1 MHTLT
6 LITIEFAAAA
16 HLMMSLVLF
25 FFARRRV
32 SFLSQA
38 WIMLLICLMYCAA
51 LFYVYTQEIPA
62 LGILHPVLLIYL
74 LACSFLQSIYPLG
87 LCMPGYLQWGRMW
100 TYASPALI
108 LISLY
113 AGGALAGSDM
123 IKVYD
128 ASDFREYLLSGD
140 VILRI
145 AALGLSIY
153 YIVNIFRLPHR
164 LTRQVELPRWMITYG
179 VALGAVSLFF
189 VIITLSFNRLGV
201 IIYILLFTL
210 VNMFLFF
217 RILEPVFNAL
227 PHPPLRRVVER
238 PTEEEIS
245 HSEQNDFNEANV
257 RRFEVLEFLM
267 QHDRPWLDSQFTRD
281 KLCRHTGLN
290 RHLVLQALRSQG
302 YNDTHEYIYRYRV
315 EELKRLILSGEMQS
329 LQECER
335 AGFRS
340 VKMAYSNFE
349 RMENVPLDIWFDEHK
364 RPVPDTMEE
373 QADTT
378 QQHPIHKSGNPP
390 FTLIPGAKKANR
402 PRSHFFGY

>member
-227 PHPPLRRVVER
+227 PHPPLRRVAER

-349 RMENVPLDIWFDEHK
+349 RMENVPLDKWFDEHK
-364 RPVPDTMEE
+364 HPVPDTMEE
-373 QADTT
+373 QADSTP
-378 QQHPIHKSGNPP
+378 QHPRNK
-390 FTLIPGAKKANR
+390 
-402 PRSHFFGY
+402 

>member
-227 PHPPLRRVVER
+227 PHPPLRRVAER

-281 KLCRHTGLN
+281 KLFRHTGLN

-378 QQHPIHKSGNPP
+378 PQHPINK
-390 FTLIPGAKKANR
+390 
-402 PRSHFFGY
+402 

>member
-227 PHPPLRRVVER
+227 PHPPLRRVAER

-349 RMENVPLDIWFDEHK
+349 RMENVPLDKWFDEHK
-364 RPVPDTMEE
+364 RPAPDTMEE

-378 QQHPIHKSGNPP
+378 PQHPRNK
-390 FTLIPGAKKANR
+390 
-402 PRSHFFGY
+402 

>member
-227 PHPPLRRVVER
+227 PHPPLRRVAER

-378 QQHPIHKSGNPP
+378 PQHPRNK
-390 FTLIPGAKKANR
+390 
-402 PRSHFFGY
+402 

>member
-6 LITIEFAAAA
+6 LVTIEFAAAA

-32 SFLSQA
+32 SYLSQA
-38 WIMLLICLMYCAA
+38 WIMLLICFMYCGA
-51 LFYVYTQEIPA
+51 LFYVYTEEIPP

-100 TYASPALI
+100 AYASPALALI
-108 LISLY
+108 LLY
-113 AGGALAGSDM
+113 AGGALAGSNM
-123 IKVYD
+123 VKVYE
-128 ASDFREYLLSGD
+128 AADFREYLLSGD
-140 VILRI
+140 VILRLTSL
-145 AALGLSIY
+145 ALSIY

-179 VALGAVSLFF
+179 VALGGVSLFF
-189 VIITLSFNRLGV
+189 AVLTIRYNSPGV

-217 RILEPVFNAL
+217 RILSPVFHAL
-227 PHPPLRRVVER
+227 PQPPLRQVRQR

-245 HSEQNDFNEANV
+245 HSEQNDFNEANI
-257 RRFEVLEFLM
+257 RRFEVLEYLM

-281 KLCRHTGLN
+281 RLCRHTGLN

-315 EELKRLILSGEMQS
+315 EELKRLILDGEIDS
-329 LQECER
+329 LQQCEK

-340 VKMAYSNFE
+340 LKTASTNFE
-349 RMENVPLDIWFDEHK
+349 RMENTPLAEWYELHRVNKD
-364 RPVPDTMEE
+364 
-373 QADTT
+373 A
-378 QQHPIHKSGNPP
+378 
-390 FTLIPGAKKANR
+390 
-402 PRSHFFGY
+402 

>member
-1 MHTLT
+1 MTHRLCEIIPTFATVMHTLT

-227 PHPPLRRVVER
+227 PHPPLRRVAER

-378 QQHPIHKSGNPP
+378 PQHPINK
-390 FTLIPGAKKANR
+390 
-402 PRSHFFGY
+402 

>member
-227 PHPPLRRVVER
+227 PHPPLRRVAER

-378 QQHPIHKSGNPP
+378 AQHPINK
-390 FTLIPGAKKANR
+390 
-402 PRSHFFGY
+402 

>member
-38 WIMLLICLMYCAA
+38 WIMLLISLMYCAA

-227 PHPPLRRVVER
+227 PHPPLRRVAER

-349 RMENVPLDIWFDEHK
+349 RMENVPLDKWFDEHK

-378 QQHPIHKSGNPP
+378 PQHPRNK
-390 FTLIPGAKKANR
+390 
-402 PRSHFFGY
+402 

>member
-6 LITIEFAAAA
+6 LITIEFAATA

-227 PHPPLRRVVER
+227 PHPPLRRVAER

-378 QQHPIHKSGNPP
+378 AQHPINK
-390 FTLIPGAKKANR
+390 
-402 PRSHFFGY
+402 

>member
-227 PHPPLRRVVER
+227 PHPPLRRVAER

-315 EELKRLILSGEMQS
+315 EELKRLILSGEMRS

-378 QQHPIHKSGNPP
+378 PQHPINK
-390 FTLIPGAKKANR
+390 
-402 PRSHFFGY
+402 

>member
-378 QQHPIHKSGNPP
+378 PQHPINK
-390 FTLIPGAKKANR
+390 
-402 PRSHFFGY
+402 

>member
-6 LITIEFAAAA
+6 LITIEFAATA

-227 PHPPLRRVVER
+227 PHPPLRRVAER

-340 VKMAYSNFE
+340 VKMACTNFE
-349 RMENVPLDIWFDEHK
+349 RMENVPLEKWFDEHK
-364 RPVPDTMEE
+364 RPIPDTSAKS
-373 QADTT
+373 ADK
-378 QQHPIHKSGNPP
+378 PS
-390 FTLIPGAKKANR
+390 
-402 PRSHFFGY
+402 

>member
-227 PHPPLRRVVER
+227 PHPPLRRVAER

-267 QHDRPWLDSQFTRD
+267 QHDRLWLDSQFTRD

-349 RMENVPLDIWFDEHK
+349 RMENVPLDKWFDEHK

-378 QQHPIHKSGNPP
+378 PQHPRNK
-390 FTLIPGAKKANR
+390 
-402 PRSHFFGY
+402 

>member
-38 WIMLLICLMYCAA
+38 WIMLLICLMYGAA

-227 PHPPLRRVVER
+227 PHPPLRRVAER

-349 RMENVPLDIWFDEHK
+349 RMENVPLDKWFDEHK

-378 QQHPIHKSGNPP
+378 PQHPRNK
-390 FTLIPGAKKANR
+390 
-402 PRSHFFGY
+402 

>member
-227 PHPPLRRVVER
+227 PHPPLRRVAER

-364 RPVPDTMEE
+364 RPVPGTMEE

-378 QQHPIHKSGNPP
+378 AQHPINK
-390 FTLIPGAKKANR
+390 
-402 PRSHFFGY
+402 

>member
-62 LGILHPVLLIYL
+62 LGFLHPVLLIYL

-227 PHPPLRRVVER
+227 PHPPLRRVAER

-378 QQHPIHKSGNPP
+378 PQHPINK
-390 FTLIPGAKKANR
+390 
-402 PRSHFFGY
+402 

>member
-227 PHPPLRRVVER
+227 PHPPLRRVAER

-364 RPVPDTMEE
+364 RPVPDTSAKS
-373 QADTT
+373 ADK
-378 QQHPIHKSGNPP
+378 PS
-390 FTLIPGAKKANR
+390 
-402 PRSHFFGY
+402 

>member
-227 PHPPLRRVVER
+227 PHPPLRRVAER

-245 HSEQNDFNEANV
+245 HSEQNDFNEANA

-340 VKMAYSNFE
+340 VKMACTNFE
-349 RMENVPLDIWFDEHK
+349 RMENVPLEKWFDEHK
-364 RPVPDTMEE
+364 RPIPDTS
-373 QADTT
+373 A
-378 QQHPIHKSGNPP
+378 KSTDKP
-390 FTLIPGAKKANR
+390 
-402 PRSHFFGY
+402 S

>member
-227 PHPPLRRVVER
+227 PHPPLRRVAER

-340 VKMAYSNFE
+340 VKMACTNFE

-378 QQHPIHKSGNPP
+378 PQHPINK
-390 FTLIPGAKKANR
+390 
-402 PRSHFFGY
+402 

>member
-6 LITIEFAAAA
+6 LITIEFDAAAQ
-16 HLMMSLVLF
+16 LMMSLVLF

-227 PHPPLRRVVER
+227 PHPPLRRVAER

-378 QQHPIHKSGNPP
+378 PQHPRNK
-390 FTLIPGAKKANR
+390 
-402 PRSHFFGY
+402 

>member
-38 WIMLLICLMYCAA
+38 WIMLLISLMYCAA

-227 PHPPLRRVVER
+227 PHPPLRRVAER

-378 QQHPIHKSGNPP
+378 PQHPINK
-390 FTLIPGAKKANR
+390 
-402 PRSHFFGY
+402 

>member
-227 PHPPLRRVVER
+227 PHPPLRRVAER

-245 HSEQNDFNEANV
+245 HSERNDFNEANV

-378 QQHPIHKSGNPP
+378 AQHPINK
-390 FTLIPGAKKANR
+390 
-402 PRSHFFGY
+402 

>member
-1 MHTLT
+1 MTHRLCEIIPTFATVMHTLT
-6 LITIEFAAAA
+6 LITTEFAAAA

-227 PHPPLRRVVER
+227 PHPPLRRVAER

-378 QQHPIHKSGNPP
+378 PQHPINK
-390 FTLIPGAKKANR
+390 
-402 PRSHFFGY
+402 

>member
-227 PHPPLRRVVER
+227 PHPPLRRVAER

-378 QQHPIHKSGNPP
+378 PQHPINK
-390 FTLIPGAKKANR
+390 
-402 PRSHFFGY
+402 

>member
-227 PHPPLRRVVER
+227 PHPPLRRVAER

-364 RPVPDTMEE
+364 CPVPDTSAKS
-373 QADTT
+373 ADK
-378 QQHPIHKSGNPP
+378 PS
-390 FTLIPGAKKANR
+390 
-402 PRSHFFGY
+402 

>member
-227 PHPPLRRVVER
+227 PHPPLRRVAER

-349 RMENVPLDIWFDEHK
+349 RMENVPLDKWFDEHK

-373 QADTT
+373 QADTPP
-378 QQHPIHKSGNPP
+378 QHLRNK
-390 FTLIPGAKKANR
+390 
-402 PRSHFFGY
+402 

>member
-6 LITIEFAAAA
+6 LITIEFAATA

-227 PHPPLRRVVER
+227 PHPPLRRVAER

-364 RPVPDTMEE
+364 RPVPDTSAKS
-373 QADTT
+373 ADK
-378 QQHPIHKSGNPP
+378 PS
-390 FTLIPGAKKANR
+390 
-402 PRSHFFGY
+402 

>member
-1 MHTLT
+1 MTHRLCEIIPTFATVMHTLT

-227 PHPPLRRVVER
+227 PHPPLRRVAER

-245 HSEQNDFNEANV
+245 HSERNDFNEANV

-378 QQHPIHKSGNPP
+378 AQHPINK
-390 FTLIPGAKKANR
+390 
-402 PRSHFFGY
+402 

>member
-227 PHPPLRRVVER
+227 PHPPLRRVAER

-373 QADTT
+373 QADTIP
-378 QQHPIHKSGNPP
+378 QHPINK
-390 FTLIPGAKKANR
+390 
-402 PRSHFFGY
+402 

>member
-38 WIMLLICLMYCAA
+38 WIMLLICLMYGAA

-227 PHPPLRRVVER
+227 PHPPLRRVAER

-378 QQHPIHKSGNPP
+378 PQHPINK
-390 FTLIPGAKKANR
+390 
-402 PRSHFFGY
+402 

>member
-123 IKVYD
+123 IKVCD

-227 PHPPLRRVVER
+227 PHPPLRRVAER

-245 HSEQNDFNEANV
+245 HSEQNDFNEANI

-378 QQHPIHKSGNPP
+378 PQHPINK
-390 FTLIPGAKKANR
+390 
-402 PRSHFFGY
+402 

>member
-227 PHPPLRRVVER
+227 PHPPLRRVAER

-349 RMENVPLDIWFDEHK
+349 RMENVPLDKWFDEHK

-378 QQHPIHKSGNPP
+378 PQHPRNK
-390 FTLIPGAKKANR
+390 
-402 PRSHFFGY
+402 